1 MTPAQQRERI
11 VSRLI
16 ESEMRESFLDYSMSV
31 IVQRALPDVRDGL
44 KPVHRRIL
52 VAMHGL
58 GLRPDRDHR
67 KCATVVGEVLGK
79 YHPHGDAAVYD
90 ALVRM
95 VQDFSLRY
103 PLVDGQGNFGS
114 LDGDAA
120 AAYRYTEARLSA
132 AAAEMLADIEK
143 ETVRWENNFDDRLEE
158 PTVLPSRI
166 PNLLV
171 NGSAGIAVGM
181 STNVPP
187 HNLGEVAGALRVL
200 AENPDCT
207 VADLM
212 EALPGPDF
220 PTGAFIARAEGLRE
234 MYETGRGRITMRA
247 RVVTEAVRGGRRQL
261 VVTELPYA
269 TSKARIVNQIAGL
282 KRKGGLADVTGLRD
296 ESDRDGV
303 RLVIEL
309 KRGADAG
316 RIVQALLKKTA
327 LQSTF
332 GAILLA
338 LDGGAQPREF
348 TLKELLERFR
358 DHRLAIIQ
366 ARARFDLEKAA
377 AALHV
382 TEGLLVALNH
392 VDRVIELIRASE
404 NRAQAAERLQHEFGI
419 SEVQAG
425 AILDLRLAK
434 LTAMESEELRERKR
448 TLQAEIDELQRL
460 LGDESLQTATMLS
473 EMDAVVEQFGDAR
486 RTEILYADDGDA
498 TLAAPGA
505 ADETVVAT
513 LTRRRYLK
521 RIPLHLHTRRTAAGK
536 ALARMDRYEGDFMER
551 AVVARTQDLLL
562 LFTKSGK
569 VWRLRVDDVPE
580 ASLASRGRSAYGL
593 LEAPPRDPVV
603 AVVPAEDLS
612 GDRCLVFATR
622 QGMVKRTRLRQYARL
637 KAGGLA
643 ALTVRPGDEVLDVAA
658 AGDEAELLFATR
670 GGRAIRFPASQVSVS
685 GRTAQGVKALGLR
698 AGDYVIAMAALVR
711 ETTILAV
718 TEDGTGKRI
727 AIGDFPLQKRGGLG
741 TRLLPER
748 DAGRLAGALEA
759 LDDDGVMIVSAGG
772 SAQWLAA
779 GSLPVTRR
787 NARGRP
793 LMALDA
799 GDHVVEIVR
808 ALPPD
813 PAMRAPGMDDAD
825 TAAVASR
832 ERRADTAAATMVANR
847 EPRQETATAASREA
861 RQEAATAASSEA
873 RQETPM
879 VENQEPSQ
887 DTSAATVSSRGRPE
901 TATETATSRE
911 SPRSAKTPGD
921 LFANASK
928 EG

>member
-1 MTPAQQRERI
+1 MTAAQQRERI

-58 GLRPDRDHR
+58 GLHPDRDHR

-132 AAAEMLADIEK
+132 VASEMLAEIEK
-143 ETVRWENNFDDRLEE
+143 ETVSWENNFDDRLQE
-158 PTVLPSRI
+158 PTVLPSRV

-187 HNLGEVAGALRVL
+187 HNLGEVAAALRVL
-200 AENPDCT
+200 AERPDCS

-261 VVTELPYA
+261 VVTALPYA
-269 TSKARIVNQIAGL
+269 ISKARIVNQIAGL
-282 KRKGGLADVTGLRD
+282 KRKGGLADLTGLRD

-303 RLVIEL
+303 RLVMEL

-316 RIVQALLKKTA
+316 RIVQELFKKTA

-358 DHRLAIIQ
+358 DHRLDIIQ
-366 ARARFDLEKAA
+366 ARARFDLEKAET
-377 AALHV
+377 ALHV
-382 TEGLLVALNH
+382 NEGLLAALDH
-392 VDRVIELIRASE
+392 IDRVIALIRASA
-404 NRAQAAERLQHEFGI
+404 NRAQASERLQDEFGI

-434 LTAMESEELRERKR
+434 LTAMEREELRAREKALR
-448 TLQAEIDELQRL
+448 AEIAELRKL
-460 LGDESLQTATMLS
+460 LGDKSLQLATMLE
-473 EMDAVVEQFGDAR
+473 EMDAVVDQFGDDR
-486 RTEILYADDGDA
+486 RTEILSAEDEDE
-498 TLAAPGA
+498 TFAASGA

-521 RIPLHLHTRRTAAGK
+521 RVPLHLHTRREAAGK
-536 ALARMDRYEGDFMER
+536 APARMDRYEGDFMER
-551 AVVARTQDLLL
+551 AVVARTQGWLL

-569 VWRLRVDDVPE
+569 VWHLKVDDVPE

-593 LEAPPRDPVV
+593 LDAPPRDPVV

-612 GDRCLVFATR
+612 EERSLVFATR
-622 QGMVKRTRLRQYARL
+622 QGMVKRTRLGQYARP

-643 ALTVRPGDEVLDVAA
+643 ALTVRDGDEVLDVATA
-658 AGDEAELLFATR
+658 DGGAELLFATR
-670 GGRAIRFPASQVSVS
+670 SGRAIRFPASQVPVS

-698 AGDYVIAMAALVR
+698 AGDYVVAMAAMVR

-718 TEDGTGKRI
+718 AEDGTGKRI
-727 AIGDFPLQKRGGLG
+727 AMGDFPLQKRGGLG
-741 TRLLPER
+741 TRLAPER
-748 DAGRLAGALEA
+748 DGRRLAGVLEA
-759 LDDDGVMIVSAGG
+759 LDDDGIMIVSAAGRT
-772 SAQWLAA
+772 QWLAA
-779 GSLPVTRR
+779 GSLPVRR
-787 NARGRP
+787 KNAQGRA
-793 LMALDA
+793 LIRLDA
-799 GDHVVEIVR
+799 GDHVVEVAR
-808 ALPPD
+808 ALPV
-813 PAMRAPGMDDAD
+813 PAREVRAADAP
-825 TAAVASR
+825 AARQTPPSSEARPEAAAANASR
-832 ERRADTAAATMVANR
+832 ERPR
-847 EPRQETATAASREA
+847 ETTKAPDLFSMA
-861 RQEAATAASSEA
+861 
-873 RQETPM
+873 
-879 VENQEPSQ
+879 SQ
-887 DTSAATVSSRGRPE
+887 DQ
-901 TATETATSRE
+901 
-911 SPRSAKTPGD
+911 
-921 LFANASK
+921 
-928 EG
+928 